1 MRVTIVH
8 FQSIILSSS
17 DQLTL
22 IPDWQ
27 QKIRADI
34 HFIDGSRLIAYE
46 YIYFDTGR
54 SKYSYQWMA
63 ADNQLIIRW
72 DNAHDY
78 PDLATSPYH
87 QHVGSEENIQPSE
100 PMTLEK
106 VLAYIATQLLH

>member
-1 MRVTIVH
+1 MRKIITH
-8 FQSIILSSS
+8 FQSIVFSST

-27 QKIRADI
+27 QKKRADI

-46 YIYFDTGR
+46 YVYFDTGR
-54 SKYSYQWMA
+54 TKYSYQWMT

-78 PDLATSPYH
+78 PDLETTPYH

-106 VLAYIATQLLH
+106 VLQHIADQLSL